1 MHDNGSATTTSDA
14 NGHTSFR
21 TFLIVWAGQLV
32 SLVGSSLTWFGLSVW
47 VFLETGSVT
56 ALSMMLLAAT
66 LPRILLSPIAGAYVD
81 RWNRRWVMVIS
92 DALTGVGTLVIVV
105 AFLTDTI
112 SLGVLVVVGA
122 VASAFQAFQWPAY
135 QAATSLLVPKERY
148 SQASG
153 MVQMAEAAGQLVA
166 PFLGGV
172 LLAFGGVATLLAVD
186 VLTFAIAVVSLLV
199 VRFPKPPASAVG
211 EESRGSIWK
220 EAGFGFR
227 YVWHRH
233 GLLALLVFFAGL
245 NLTFG
250 MVSPIFVAYLLSF
263 TSEAAM
269 GTVLSLGSSGMLVG
283 SIIASAWRV
292 TTGRVRGIVIAS
304 LVLGLMLLT
313 IGLSQWIVV
322 IVVSLFG
329 GMLVVPI
336 ASALSQSIWMSKVE
350 PDVQGRVFS
359 VRSMISQITQPI
371 ALLLVGPLAE
381 FVFLPLFDEGGRLSG
396 GLFGEG
402 ETAAYGAMFFAMG
415 VYTIA
420 MTLLSYSYAPLRNLE
435 RDVPD
440 AVGLPGEPDLVG
452 DDDPPHAIDT
462 SVEPAAM
469 YPGEDPRS
477 NVGGRA
483 EA

>member
-1 MHDNGSATTTSDA
+1 MSTPTPHITQSDA
-14 NGHTSFR
+14 PNQGGFR
-21 TFLIVWAGQLV
+21 TFLIVWFGQLV

-66 LPRILLSPIAGAYVD
+66 MPRILLSPIAGAYVD
-81 RWNRRWVMVIS
+81 RWNRRWVMLIS
-92 DALTGVGTLVIVV
+92 DALAGVGTFVIIV
-105 AFLTDTI
+105 AFLTDSI
-112 SLGVLVVVGA
+112 SLGVLIVVGA
-122 VASAFQAFQWPAY
+122 FASAVQAFQWPAY

-186 VLTFAIAVVSLLV
+186 VVTFLIAVVSLV
-199 VRFPKPPASAVG
+199 IVRFPKPPKSEVG
-211 EESRGSIWK
+211 EEAKGSIWK
-220 EAGFGFR
+220 ESAYGFR

-233 GLLALLVFFAGL
+233 GLLALLLFFAGL

-250 MVSPIFVAYLLSF
+250 MVSPIFIAYLLSF
-263 TSEAAM
+263 TSEATM

-283 SIIASAWRV
+283 SIVASAWKV
-292 TTGRVRGIVIAS
+292 TTGRVRGIVAAS
-304 LVLGLMLLT
+304 LVLGVMLLT
-313 IGLSQWIVV
+313 IGLSQWAVV

-350 PDVQGRVFS
+350 PDVQGRVFA
-359 VRSMISQITQPI
+359 VRAMIGQFTQPI

-381 FVFLPLFDEGGRLSG
+381 YVFLPLFSEDTSSG
-396 GLFGEG
+396 GVLESVFGTG
-402 ETAAYGAMFFAMG
+402 DAAAYGAMFFCIG

-420 MTLLSYSYAPLRNLE
+420 MTVLSYSYSPLRNLE
-435 RDVPD
+435 RDIPD
-440 AVGLPGEPDLVG
+440 AAGLPSEDDADPGDGLDVG
-452 DDDPPHAIDT
+452 
-462 SVEPAAM
+462 AAT
-469 YPGEDPRS
+469 
-477 NVGGRA
+477 VGGTP

>member
-1 MHDNGSATTTSDA
+1 MDTANQGPVVQSDDA
-14 NGHTSFR
+14 QSRFR
-21 TFLIVWAGQLV
+21 TFLIVWFGQLV

-56 ALSMMLLAAT
+56 ALSMMLLAST
-66 LPRILLSPIAGAYVD
+66 LPRILLSPVAGAYVD
-81 RWNRRWVMVIS
+81 RWNRRWVMIIS

-112 SLGVLVVVGA
+112 SLGVLIVVGA
-122 VASAFQAFQWPAY
+122 FASAFQAFQWPAY
-135 QAATSLLVPKERY
+135 QAATTLLVPKERY

-186 VLTFAIAVVSLLV
+186 VVTFFIAVISLLI

-211 EESRGSIWK
+211 KEARGSIWS
-220 EAGFGFR
+220 ESAFGFR
-227 YVWHRH
+227 YLWHRH

-250 MVSPIFVAYLLSF
+250 MISPIFVAYLLSF

-283 SIIASAWRV
+283 SIVASTWKV
-292 TTGRVRGIVIAS
+292 TTGRVRGIIVSTLI
-304 LVLGLMLLT
+304 LGVMLLT
-313 IGLSQWIVV
+313 IGLSQWVVV

-336 ASALSQSIWMSKVE
+336 ATALSQSIWMSKVE
-350 PDVQGRVFS
+350 PDVQGRVFAT
-359 VRSMISQITQPI
+359 RSMISQFTQPI

-381 FVFLPLFDEGGRLSG
+381 FVFVPLFEDDGGSSGFLEGI
-396 GLFGEG
+396 FGTG
-402 ETAAYGAMFFAMG
+402 DSAAYGAMFFCIG
-415 VYTIA
+415 IYTIL

-435 RDVPD
+435 TDIPD
-440 AVGLPGEPDLVG
+440 AAGLPSENSGAADL
-452 DDDPPHAIDT
+452 D
-462 SVEPAAM
+462 VE
-469 YPGEDPRS
+469 GKLS
-477 NVGGRA
+477 NVSGDT